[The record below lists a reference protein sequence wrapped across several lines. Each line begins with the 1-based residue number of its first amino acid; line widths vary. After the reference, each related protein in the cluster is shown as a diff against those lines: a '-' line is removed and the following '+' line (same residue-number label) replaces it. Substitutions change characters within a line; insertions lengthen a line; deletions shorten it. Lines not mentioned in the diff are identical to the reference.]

1 VTREGWT
8 FIFDF
13 SWLARSIIIGAIK
26 TEGFRQKPA
35 LVENL

>member
-8 FIFDF
+8 FLFDF
-13 SWLARSIIIGAIK
+13 SSLARGIIIGVIK

-35 LVENL
+35 VVENL